1 MAGREEKGDSGD
13 NNEDGSRMI
22 INLLTFS
29 GYQKYANH
37 YNRLLTMYEDLLMT
51 MPPNNSDEATSSL
64 DPILRLTAQ
73 ACSVLDDEMDRID
86 NFLYQV
92 RTTRKSYY

>member
-1 MAGREEKGDSGD
+1 ME
-13 NNEDGSRMI
+13 
-22 INLLTFS
+22 FS

-51 MPPNNSDEATSSL
+51 MPPNNSDEAMIPL

-73 ACSVLDDEMDRID
+73 ACSVLDDEMDHID
-86 NFLYQV
+86 KFLYQV
-92 RTTRKSYY
+92 RTTRKCYYQINDSGKECH